1 MDNYFEA
8 FYANSPVP
16 YLIISTQYS
25 ADQKKSF
32 VINEANQAFYNM
44 IAMTAEDTVGR
55 ELTKI
60 FPAECK
66 QGKDS
71 MMSASSDTS
80 DTQQVV
86 IIDILIRK
94 IKRWMRVRFF
104 SLGKNYIGSS
114 FVDIEKE
121 YRQGEAINNFL
132 RINLDML
139 CVCNV
144 EGIILKVNK
153 KFEQVLGYKP
163 EAIEGQTLFAFIH
176 EEDIEQMLRIQQK
189 VLSSKSDVVFSNRF
203 RCMDGSYKHLE
214 WHSELMESGEVY
226 GSARDITEKIQ
237 LEKQLRKLA
246 VRDELTGLYNRHYLD
261 TVIDSETQQADRY
274 NRHYTMALLDLD
286 FFKRVNDTWG
296 HPVGDEILKQT
307 ANVILGLIRS
317 SDILIRF
324 GGEEFLLLMPQTGLN
339 GAVEVAEKI
348 REGIEAID
356 HSVVGRRTISIG
368 VAERM
373 RYESFNN
380 WYRRADYALYQAKD
394 NGRNKV
400 VAVDDI
406 TGAPEVTICLT
417 WKSQWE
423 SGNQDIDK
431 QHRILMEEANTLIT
445 MSLEKYS
452 KEEMQEQINKIVD
465 DCESHFAFE
474 EGILDIRKYPKA
486 SEHGEIHKKLLVKAI
501 KLKKAYER
509 GHVRPTAFFSFLVDD
524 VILGHLLEEDVKFF
538 PYIEER

>member
-16 YLIISTQYS
+16 YLIMSTQYS

-32 VINEANQAFYNM
+32 VIEEGNLPFYNM
-44 IAMTAEDTVGR
+44 MAITAEDTKGT
-55 ELTKI
+55 ELNKI
-60 FPAECK
+60 FVAEFK
-66 QGKDS
+66 QEKDS
-71 MMSASSDTS
+71 MMTALSEAS

-132 RINLDML
+132 KINLDML
-139 CVCNV
+139 CVCNT
-144 EGIILKVNK
+144 EGVILKANK
-153 KFEQVLGYKP
+153 KFEQVLGYKAN
-163 EAIEGQTLFAFIH
+163 EIEGKNLFYFTH

-189 VLSSKSDVVFSNRF
+189 VLGSKGDVVFINRF
-203 RCMDGSYKHLE
+203 RGVDGSYKNLE
-214 WHSELMESGEVY
+214 WHAELMDSGEVY
-226 GSARDITEKIQ
+226 ASARDITEKIR
-237 LEKQLRKLA
+237 LENQLRKLA

-261 TVIDSETQQADRY
+261 TVIDAEMQQADRY
-274 NRHYTMALLDLD
+274 NRHYSMALLDLD
-286 FFKRVNDTWG
+286 LFKVVNDTWG

-317 SDILIRF
+317 SDIFIRF

-339 GAVEVAEKI
+339 GAIEVSEKV

-394 NGRNKV
+394 NGRNRV

-423 SGNQDIDK
+423 SGNQDIDR
-431 QHRILMEEANTLIT
+431 QHRMLIEEANTLIT
-445 MSLEKYS
+445 MALEKYS
-452 KEEMQEQINKIVD
+452 KVAMQEQINKIVD
-465 DCESHFAFE
+465 TCESHFAFE
-474 EGILDIRKYPKA
+474 EGILDIRKYPKV
-486 SEHGEIHKKLLVKAI
+486 SEHGEIHKKLMTKVL

-509 GHVRPTAFFSFLVDD
+509 GNVRPTAFFSFLVDD
-524 VILGHLLEEDVKFF
+524 LILGHLLEEDIKFF
-538 PYIEER
+538 PYVEER